1 MMIKQYL
8 HVIYAAL
15 SVLVLIIM
23 LVICWNVQ
31 GWRMGAKVAEAQA
44 EVARLN
50 GVIGAINERVASL
63 GRERELASAVAAKA
77 QQDASALRVS
87 VNEKTKQIMALK
99 ASTCAAVTESQW
111 GKP

>member
-1 MMIKQYL
+1 
-8 HVIYAAL
+8 
-15 SVLVLIIM
+15 M

-31 GWRMGAKVAEAQA
+31 GWRMGAKVAEANA

-50 GVIGAINERVASL
+50 GVIGAINERSAAL
-63 GRERELASAVAAKA
+63 GREREIASALAAKA
-77 QQDASALRVS
+77 QQEASALRVS

-99 ASTCAAVTESQW
+99 ASSCGAVLESEW